1 MLAAPCHQV
10 GGLVLCASAGLAIAI
25 SLPLPHGISIPLPHQ
40 HKRGVVI
47 KIQCDRACQMQ
58 RVPFA
63 KLLFILWLH
72 QLHVLLSKNKLTG
85 AGRVS
90 VIPYGNFI

>member
-1 MLAAPCHQV
+1 MLAAPYHQV
-10 GGLVLCASAGLAIAI
+10 GDLALCASAGLTIAIA
-25 SLPLPHGISIPLPHQ
+25 LPLPHGISIPLPRH

-63 KLLFILWLH
+63 QNLC
-72 QLHVLLSKNKLTG
+72 
-85 AGRVS
+85 
-90 VIPYGNFI
+90 